1 MKVIQQNKAVFFG
14 NTFLGNAGG
23 DRKEQIARKKEL
35 HKKEAMNVVT
45 TAFRTEKK
53 MEEEGEGKLN
63 EHIQMLQKENEGYN
77 SFVNDLKSQMKQLQE
92 DYGVADDS
100 QEQKDLEILKKLYD
114 QSPLTKEETE
124 RLSEMGEQTEYQKQS
139 LELYAQ
145 ADDFKTKMAD
155 NQKQISGDTKAIR
168 SIKISKLKSKAMIEA
183 QQAKDKMMEAASKEA
198 VSMMI
203 QDAQQT
209 IDEKAEEIKEEA
221 EKREEKNKEQEE
233 RIEAAKESKTK
244 AEAATENVREHID
257 EMTKQILDSDDI
269 TRDMDEDIK
278 KIMEEEKLLLEDLKG
293 ITLDKKA

>member
-63 EHIQMLQKENEGYN
+63 EHIQMLQKENEGYD

-114 QSPLTKEETE
+114 QSSLTKEETE

-233 RIEAAKESKTK
+233 RIEAAKESKTE
-244 AEAATENVREHID
+244 AEAAAENVREHID

>member
-14 NTFLGNAGG
+14 NTFLGNASK

-145 ADDFKTKMAD
+145 ADDIKTKMAD

-221 EKREEKNKEQEE
+221 EKREEKNEEQEE
-233 RIEAAKESKTK
+233 RIEAAKESKTE
-244 AEAATENVREHID
+244 AEAAAENVREHID

>member
-35 HKKEAMNVVT
+35 HKKEAMHVVT

-53 MEEEGEGKLN
+53 TEEEGEGKLN

-77 SFVNDLKSQMKQLQE
+77 SFINDLKSQMKQLQE
-92 DYGVADDS
+92 DYGVADGS
-100 QEQKDLEILKKLYD
+100 EEQKDLEILKKLHD
-114 QSPLTKEETE
+114 KSSLTKEETE
-124 RLSEMGEQTEYQKQS
+124 RLSEMGEQTEYQKQAM
-139 LELYAQ
+139 ELYAQ
-145 ADDFKTKMAD
+145 ADDLKTKMAD
-155 NQKQISGDTKAIR
+155 NQKQISGDTKTIR
-168 SIKISKLKSKAMIEA
+168 SIKINKLKSKAMLEA
-183 QQAKDKMMEAASKEA
+183 QQAKDDIMEAASKEA

-221 EKREEKNKEQEE
+221 EKREEKKEEQEE
-233 RIEAAKESKTK
+233 CIEAAKESKTN
-244 AEAATENVREHID
+244 AEAAAENVREHID
-257 EMTKQILDSDDI
+257 EMTKQVLDSDDI
-269 TRDMDEDIK
+269 TRDMDEEIK
-278 KIMEEEKLLLEDLKG
+278 KIMEEEKLLMEDLKG

>member
-92 DYGVADDS
+92 DCGVADDS

-244 AEAATENVREHID
+244 AEAAAENVWEHID

>member
-14 NTFLGNAGG
+14 NTFLGNASK

-145 ADDFKTKMAD
+145 ADDIKTKMAD

-221 EKREEKNKEQEE
+221 EKREEKNEEQEE
-233 RIEAAKESKTK
+233 RIEAAKESKTE
-244 AEAATENVREHID
+244 AEAAAENVREHID

-269 TRDMDEDIK
+269 TRDMDDDIK

>member
-63 EHIQMLQKENEGYN
+63 EHIQMFQKENEGYN
-77 SFVNDLKSQMKQLQE
+77 SFVNDLKSQMKQLQG

-233 RIEAAKESKTK
+233 RIEAAKESKTE
-244 AEAATENVREHID
+244 AEAAAENVREHID

>member
-14 NTFLGNAGG
+14 NTFLGNASK

-145 ADDFKTKMAD
+145 ADDIKTKMAD

-221 EKREEKNKEQEE
+221 EKREEKKEEQEE
-233 RIEAAKESKTK
+233 RIEAAKESKTE
-244 AEAATENVREHID
+244 AEAAAENVREHID

-269 TRDMDEDIK
+269 TRDMDDDIK

>member
-14 NTFLGNAGG
+14 NTFLGNASK

-145 ADDFKTKMAD
+145 ADDIKTKMAD

-221 EKREEKNKEQEE
+221 EKREEKNEEQEE

>member
-63 EHIQMLQKENEGYN
+63 EHIQMLQKENEGYD

-114 QSPLTKEETE
+114 QSSLTKEETE

-244 AEAATENVREHID
+244 AEAAAENVREHID

>member
-114 QSPLTKEETE
+114 QSSLTKEETE

-233 RIEAAKESKTK
+233 RIEAAKESKTE
-244 AEAATENVREHID
+244 AEAAAENVREHID